1 MNSDFKLEPTPAE
14 KAAAAADTK
23 LGNPNLTP
31 AERDAK
37 PSNEL
42 KIVGSMEDLNNRDK
56 LSNTSELN
64 LGGKQP
70 SDLLKEKPNANI
82 KTGAKPAEQTKT
94 SDPIIFQTAIGDK
107 IPDALT
113 NMMLMSKAVSDDMT
127 NIDNSD
133 PSNPRTY
140 TPRISSSI
148 SVDPN
153 TKERTVTFYI
163 EKFAKPMKP
172 DTSTGTSTEG
182 SSTPGTGT
190 ATGQPAQS
198 QSQAEDFSKLPEIL
212 EFDYIYTGANVD
224 VIQFD
229 MNLKLAFSS
238 LKAIQVVH
246 PTATNNNQD
255 LTADNAAATDK
266 KANENAGEARDVPTT
281 RVKSNGADD
290 TTKNDHVGPS
300 VSDPMRIGSG
310 SLSPETLF
318 AGRKNLS
325 DQISTMLSPTT
336 SVLKI
341 VGNPLLLAG
350 YVLPYD
356 TYDDATPQSIKAN
369 KDAHRDKTGA
379 NSSGLLKVRVNI
391 RTPKPSYMQG
401 KPLGPDDNYYSSP
414 FWMDKNYFF
423 LRKITNKFTKGE
435 FVQLLELNSLAE
447 NSNTKGGDIPA
458 KNPRT
463 PTTVSKPAGESINET
478 QGANVKAF
486 LDMISHA
493 EGTYGKG
500 DNGYNVRYGGTLFE
514 GYSTHPWHVKPWS
527 TGGGKHTPAGRYQ
540 IIVGTFDS
548 NKASC
553 GGDFSPSSQ
562 DRIAV
567 AIMKSVRGSY
577 SDVVKGDPKTAINK
591 LKSST
596 WTGLKA
602 FSEATLLKWYEQ
614 HGGTY
619 KPQTSDELP
628 SNATRV
634 PTGGRNSTG
643 VESLNDG
650 LVSGSNDAKSKGV
663 KYELGARDPNSGKV
677 DCSGWVI
684 ANTKNAADNSNDPN
698 IKDGYN
704 LMKKGGTAAGI
715 IQTVGNASGQ
725 ELTGSNVNT
734 NNLKPGMVIGVD
746 YGSGSTGAGRYKGID
761 HIVQVIQDPNTGKLQ
776 ISESSGSAGGIRV
789 QDADT
794 WLNKRKKSPMYAVDP
809 FYKAR

>member
-14 KAAAAADTK
+14 KAAADKAAAAADTK

-212 EFDYIYTGANVD
+212 EFDYIYTGTNVD

-238 LKAIQVVH
+238 LKSIQVVH

-290 TTKNDHVGPS
+290 TTKNDHVGPT

-325 DQISTMLSPTT
+325 DQISTMLSTTT
-336 SVLKI
+336 SVMKI

-379 NSSGLLKVRVNI
+379 DSSGMLKVRVNI

-401 KPLGPDDNYYSSP
+401 QPAVPDDNYYSSP
-414 FWMDKNYFF
+414 FWMDKNYFY
-423 LRKITNKFTKGE
+423 LKKITNKFTKGE

-514 GYSTHPWHVKPWS
+514 GYSTHPWKVKPWS
-527 TGGGKHTPAGRYQ
+527 TGGIKHTPAGRYQ
-540 IIVGTFDS
+540 ITEATFDGLKS
-548 NKASC
+548 KS

-562 DRIAV
+562 DRMAV
-567 AIMKSVRGSY
+567 ALMKNKGAY
-577 SDVVKGDPKTAINK
+577 DLVVQGKPAEAIKK
-591 LKSST
+591 LPATWSS
-596 WTGLKA
+596 
-602 FSEATLLKWYEQ
+602 FNRYSEATLLKWYEQ

-619 KPQTSDELP
+619 KPQTSDALP
-628 SNATRV
+628 STEVRTKDYGPSVTTN
-634 PTGGRNSTG
+634 GTG
-643 VESLNDG
+643 VKPGKQKDFMDKNWNAANIAADKLGTDPKILLAQSAEETGWGKRTTKDKNTGQDSNNMFNIKADKNWHGPTVTANVPEYDANGNKYYVDQKFRAYSTPEESFADYVDFLN
-650 LVSGSNDAKSKGV
+650 SNKR
-663 KYELGARDPNSGKV
+663 YNT
-677 DCSGWVI
+677 I
-684 ANTKNAADNSNDPN
+684 TKNPTKDPMEYFGRL
-698 IKDGYN
+698 KQAHYA
-704 LMKKGGTAAGI
+704 TAPNYA
-715 IQTVGNASGQ
+715 TA
-725 ELTGSNVNT
+725 LTGMYNGSSIKNY
-734 NNLKPGMVIGVD
+734 KP
-746 YGSGSTGAGRYKGID
+746 K
-761 HIVQVIQDPNTGKLQ
+761 
-776 ISESSGSAGGIRV
+776 
-789 QDADT
+789 
-794 WLNKRKKSPMYAVDP
+794 
-809 FYKAR
+809 